1 MPGAWTEVDRLEDPD
16 SIYAQEAVDSA
27 SYIMWVLSGRKYG
40 GVRTTTET
48 YCQNRYGGS
57 SLNVMGA
64 PTLVNGEMYNLCG
77 ECGSC
82 SHTIKLRGTPI
93 INVTEVLL
101 YGTSV
106 DLNSVEI
113 IDRAQIAPTSNSCW
127 GSCTDVTITYQ
138 YGAVPPI
145 AGVHAATAL
154 ANQFIWASTDDDR
167 CTLPQRVTSVSRQGV
182 SWTLLDTQ
190 DFLQE
195 GRTGIYSVDLFLKV
209 VNPDKARMRPR
220 VFSPDLPAARTR
232 RSAAVTVSAPTQP
245 PSAP

>member
-1 MPGAWTEVDRLEDPD
+1 MPGAWTEVDRLDDPD
-16 SIYAQEAVDSA
+16 SAYAQEAVESA

-57 SLNVMGA
+57 WVDTMGM
-64 PTLVNGEMYNLCG
+64 PVLVQGEMYNLCG
-77 ECGSC
+77 ECTRC
-82 SHTIKLRGTPI
+82 AHTIKLRGTPI
-93 INVTEVLL
+93 INVTEVWLNDELL
-101 YGTSV
+101 
-106 DLNSVEI
+106 DLDDIEI
-113 IDRAQIAPTSNSCW
+113 VDRAQIAPPPLSCW
-127 GSCTDVTITYQ
+127 GSCSDVTVTYQ

-190 DFLQE
+190 DFLQQ
-195 GRTGIYSVDLFLKV
+195 GRTGIYAVDLFLKV
-209 VNPDKARMRPR
+209 VNPDQARMRPR
-220 VFSPDLPAARTR
+220 VFSPDLPSARTR
-232 RSAAVTVSAPTQP
+232 RSAAVTVSTPTRP